1 MENKESKGRIIAE
14 YLTSGLSYRQAAAKY
29 GVNFRTLHRWVKE
42 YRGQMKR
49 PTKAVAGKPFPALPP
64 EQDPLP
70 TDVKLLQAEL
80 RKARLRTQALEQVIA
95 IAEEELGLPIRKKS
109 GTKQS

>member
-1 MENKESKGRIIAE
+1 MKSSFAKEASEMLTRCIAVIV
-14 YLTSGLSYRQAAAKY
+14 L
-29 GVNFRTLHRWVKE
+29 
-42 YRGQMKR
+42 
-49 PTKAVAGKPFPALPP
+49 
-64 EQDPLP
+64 

-80 RKARLRTQALEQVIA
+80 RKARLYNEVLQEVIK

>member
-1 MENKESKGRIIAE
+1 MIDKALKESIIAE
-14 YLTSGLSYRQAAAKY
+14 YLLAGLSYRQIADKR
-29 GVNFRTLHRWVKE
+29 GVDYRSLHRWVKQHQG
-42 YRGQMKR
+42 RMK
-49 PTKAVAGKPFPALPP
+49 TTSKVKSVKPIPDLSPQ
-64 EQDPLP
+64 EPLP

-80 RKARLRTQALEQVIA
+80 RKARLYTEVLQEALK